1 MTASPGAVLLSYA
14 SEDAPAA
21 LLPCED
27 QRAAGIEV
35 WLDQSALRGG
45 DAWDAAVQK
54 RSSSVWIIGSEL
66 LEDLGSRLGLQEAP
80 LSVHGDR

>member
-45 DAWDAAVQK
+45 DAWEK
-54 RSSSVWIIGSEL
+54 RSSNVWIIGSEL